1 MAEQS
6 VVGVY
11 KRLNEAE
18 DAVRALGDGGF
29 PIENVSII
37 AQDLSDERRVH
48 GYITSGD
55 VAAEAASTGAWV
67 GGIFGMLVGAAFM
80 WVPGLGPLVV
90 VGSLA
95 SVLLGGAEGAVA
107 GAAVTGLLG
116 WLIGL
121 GISQEKAL
129 KYEEFIRAGKF
140 LLVAHG
146 PTEATQKARQALS
159 GSGAEHLDLHE
170 APATQPEKATA

>member
-1 MAEQS
+1 MADQS

-11 KRLNEAE
+11 KRLDQAE
-18 DAVRALGDGGF
+18 EAVRALGDGGF

-55 VAAEAASTGAWV
+55 VATEAATTGAWV
-67 GGIFGMLVGAAFM
+67 GGIFGLLVGAAFV
-80 WVPGLGPLVV
+80 WLPGVGPLVV

-95 SVLLGGAEGAVA
+95 SVVLGGLEGAVA

-116 WLIGL
+116 WFIGL

-146 PTEATQKARQALS
+146 PAEDAQKAHKALT
-159 GSGAEHLDLHE
+159 GSGAEHLELHE
-170 APATQPEKATA
+170 AAAAQPEKAAV

>member
-1 MAEQS
+1 MAESS

-11 KRLNEAE
+11 KRLDDAE
-18 DAVRALGDGGF
+18 EAVRSLGDDGF

-37 AQDLSDERRVH
+37 AKDLSDEHRVH
-48 GYITSGD
+48 GYIMSGD
-55 VAAEAASTGAWV
+55 VAAEAATTGAWV
-67 GGIFGMLVGAAFM
+67 GGIFGLLVGAAFV
-80 WVPGLGPLVV
+80 WLPGIGPLVV
-90 VGSLA
+90 VGSLS
-95 SVLLGGAEGAVA
+95 SVLLGGVEGALA

-129 KYEEFIRAGKF
+129 KYEEFLRAGKF

-146 PTEATQKARQALS
+146 PQEDAEKAREALS
-159 GSGAEHLDLHE
+159 KSKAEHLDLHD
-170 APATQPEKATA
+170 ASTQPEKAAV